1 MVLLLCR
8 QSIALIVRQFYV
20 YILSST
26 SRQLYV
32 GVTKNLERRLYEH
45 RNNFV
50 RFTARYH
57 ITRLVY
63 FESIRHPMTA
73 IYREK
78 EIKGWLRAKKIEL
91 IESANPAWDD
101 LAADW
106 FEPPPADGE

>member
-1 MVLLLCR
+1 M
-8 QSIALIVRQFYV
+8 
-20 YILSST
+20 
-26 SRQLYV
+26 
-32 GVTKNLERRLYEH
+32 
-45 RNNFV
+45 
-50 RFTARYH
+50 
-57 ITRLVY
+57 Y